1 MVEELEDRGCG
12 KEESSKQGDALMQ
25 SFTKFLD
32 RTDLQTNSQL
42 GETLALCQTMMKEL
56 REERAEGGKRK
67 VEEEK
72 VKEEEFQLVELSG
85 LTYKDDQNTTLDW
98 AMRRLVKPIAAD
110 PEEYWKPTSENK
122 ETYPRVCK
130 PALGTNWYLDHVM
143 TNEIAASTVLAASD
157 SGTFLEVE
165 KYLSRNSACMRQ
177 ASKKFRVVVS
187 ENESALDFSKSWEQG
202 ETLHECVEG
211 IMNWMAL
218 EQVMRPHS
226 YAGVVVVRAFHE
238 IR

>member
-1 MVEELEDRGCG
+1 M
-12 KEESSKQGDALMQ
+12 
-25 SFTKFLD
+25 
-32 RTDLQTNSQL
+32 
-42 GETLALCQTMMKEL
+42 
-56 REERAEGGKRK
+56 
-67 VEEEK
+67 
-72 VKEEEFQLVELSG
+72 
-85 LTYKDDQNTTLDW
+85 
-98 AMRRLVKPIAAD
+98 
-110 PEEYWKPTSENK
+110 
-122 ETYPRVCK
+122 
-130 PALGTNWYLDHVM
+130 
-143 TNEIAASTVLAASD
+143 
-157 SGTFLEVE
+157 EVE